1 MLLAGVVCCL
11 FSLKQA
17 AAECLANVIHHLKSP
32 AAASSRALACRRR
45 RRWLFQGVS
54 VINGSLQSRLVGQK
68 SHLRLL
74 RCENVTAGGEKG
86 ISPLLGLQVGLGL
99 HFFAALIFTAKLDAA
114 REAEMR
120 RRRGRG
126 RGRC

>member
-32 AAASSRALACRRR
+32 AAASSRALASRR

-126 RGRC
+126 RC